1 MPYGLQDKIAIRLDF
16 GQIADADEHDASR
29 LERMF
34 TLMGKVAGNV
44 GRHANVRL
52 GLQTVAALEEMIVT
66 GDALTVSWRKHDFMV
81 CCASFVDSAW
91 REIAG
96 PAASVTHKFNGEV
109 ATPVAPVPGTYG
121 GGSYGSGSYR
131 GVATEERGE

>member
-16 GQIADADEHDASR
+16 GQIADEHDASR

-52 GLQTVAALEEMIVT
+52 GLQTVAALEEMIMT
-66 GDALTVSWRKHDFMV
+66 GDALTVSWRSRDFMV

-91 REIAG
+91 HEIAG
-96 PAASVTHKFNGEV
+96 PSATITHKFNGEIV
-109 ATPVAPVPGTYG
+109 TPAAPAPGSYG
-121 GGSYGSGSYR
+121 GGSYGSGSYG
-131 GVATEERGE
+131 GVATKELRGE